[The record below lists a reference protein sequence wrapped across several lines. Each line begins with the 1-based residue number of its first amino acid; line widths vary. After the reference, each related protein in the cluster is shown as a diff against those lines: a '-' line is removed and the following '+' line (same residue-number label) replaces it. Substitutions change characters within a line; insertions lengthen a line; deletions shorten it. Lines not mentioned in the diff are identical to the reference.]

1 MTIVLHDA
9 NTIRLIGTCPA
20 DDGEVLL
27 QHLLANPQA
36 EVDWRG
42 GESAHAAVIQVILVS
57 RRPLRGP
64 PAGPFL
70 ERLIDPALRRAGCQ
84 VPPSPRGPEVRKR

>member
-1 MTIVLHDA
+1 LTIVLHDA
-9 NTIRLIGTCPA
+9 NTIRLIGTCPSNE
-20 DDGEVLL
+20 GEVLL
-27 QHLLANPQA
+27 QYLLANPQA

-42 GESAHAAVIQVILVS
+42 CESAHAAVIQVILVS

-64 PAGPFL
+64 PAGRFL

>member
-9 NTIRLIGTCPA
+9 NTIRLIGTCPSNE
-20 DDGEVLL
+20 GEVLL
-27 QHLLANPQA
+27 QYLLANPQA

-42 GESAHAAVIQVILVS
+42 CESAHAAVIQVILVS

-64 PAGPFL
+64 PAGRFL

>member
-9 NTIRLIGTCPA
+9 NTIRLIGMCPA

-42 GESAHAAVIQVILVS
+42 CESAHAAVIQVILVS

-64 PAGPFL
+64 PAGSFL

-84 VPPSPRGPEVRKR
+84 VPPSPRGPEVRER

>member
-1 MTIVLHDA
+1 LTIVLHDA
-9 NTIRLIGTCPA
+9 STIRLIGTCPA

-42 GESAHAAVIQVILVS
+42 CESAHAAVIQVILVS
-57 RRPLRGP
+57 RRSLRGP
-64 PAGPFL
+64 PAGSFL
-70 ERLIDPALRRAGCQ
+70 ERLIDPALRRGGCQ
-84 VPPSPRGPEVRKR
+84 VPPSPRAPEVRER

>member
-1 MTIVLHDA
+1 LTIVLHDA
-9 NTIRLIGTCPA
+9 NTIRLIGTCPSNE
-20 DDGEVLL
+20 GEVLL
-27 QHLLANPQA
+27 QYLLANPQA

-42 GESAHAAVIQVILVS
+42 CESAHAAVIQVILVS

-64 PAGPFL
+64 PAGQFL